1 MSRKLSSYFS
11 LHPHASAATSTRFI
25 SKNIATIYGF
35 PTPPTT
41 PVVIGVI
48 SLGGGLYGTVTNGV
62 LTNGDVQKYWTSGG
76 ITSQPRVIIKSVDG
90 ALNSPAS
97 DLNSTIE
104 NTIDVETVGA
114 CCPGS
119 NVTII
124 FYIAP
129 NTYNGFY
136 NAFSSAIKTPVV
148 VGGVSIK
155 PSVISCS
162 WGSPEAYFSNSDL
175 SRYNTLFYQATLAG
189 ITICAASGDNGSS
202 DGLAG
207 KNVDFPASSP
217 NVVAC
222 GGTSLVCPNLT
233 YDSQTR
239 ETTWTGSGGGISKY
253 FASPTYQTNNRS
265 AGRSVP
271 DIAMNADPKTGV
283 TYLVNN
289 TSYIVGGT
297 SIVAPAVAAL
307 IAAGGYVGFP
317 AKLYTLKSAAFHDI
331 TSGNNG
337 DYTAGA
343 GYDLCTGLGSPAGP
357 EIKTELTSWV
367 SVTGITL
374 TPSTA
379 TVAIGASLQLT
390 ANVSPS
396 GATNKT
402 VAWKSS
408 NTLIATVSSAGLV
421 RRLKAGVA
429 TITATTNDG
438 WFSASVPI

>member
-11 LHPHASAATSTRFI
+11 LHPRADASPSARFV

-41 PVVIGVI
+41 PIIIGVI
-48 SLGGGLYGTVTNGV
+48 SLGGGMYGTVTNGV
-62 LTNGDVQKYWTSGG
+62 LTNGDVQRYWTSLG
-76 ITSQPRVIIKSVDG
+76 ITSQPRVVIVSVDG
-90 ALNSPAS
+90 ATNSPAS

-119 NVTII
+119 NVTIV
-124 FYIAP
+124 FYVAP
-129 NTYNGFY
+129 NSFTGFY
-136 NAFSSAIKTPVV
+136 NAFNSAINTPVV
-148 VGGVSIK
+148 VSGVSMK

-162 WGSPEAYFSNSDL
+162 WGAPEAYYTNSDL
-175 SRYNTLFYQATLAG
+175 TRYNTLFYQATLAG

-202 DGLAG
+202 DGLPG

-222 GGTSLVCPNLT
+222 GGTSLICPNGV

-239 ETTWTGSGGGISKY
+239 EVTWTGSGGGISKY

-265 AGRSVP
+265 TGRSVP
-271 DIAMNADPKTGV
+271 DIALNADPATGV

-289 TSYIVGGT
+289 TNYVIGGT

-307 IAAGGYVGFP
+307 IAAGGYRGFP
-317 AKLYTLKSAAFHDI
+317 SKLYTLNTTAFHDV
-331 TSGNNG
+331 TLGSNG
-337 DYTAGA
+337 AYSAAT
-343 GYDLCTGLGSPAGP
+343 GYDLCTGLGSISGTQLKSQVTAW
-357 EIKTELTSWV
+357 I
-367 SVTGITL
+367 SVTGITI
-374 TPSTA
+374 TPGSSALAVNA
-379 TVAIGASLQLT
+379 TRQLT
-390 ANVSPS
+390 ANLSPS
-396 GATNKT
+396 GASNKT

-408 NTLIATVSSAGLV
+408 NSAIATVSPTGLV
-421 RRLKAGVA
+421 RRLKAGAA

-438 WFSASVPI
+438 WFSASVSI